1 MKRLLVI
8 CVGLAS
14 LFSLATAQA
23 DTSLGASTTGVNHT
37 FAGIRDQH
45 SSFTVKDFGP
55 DAGPAEVDTGNIS
68 FHDITNGFNYNADV
82 TCVMVFNGNQAKF
95 AHQIPPGNPDAGQ
108 WILYA
113 VKDGGEPGTNGDEL
127 STFFTGFSEA
137 FACSLVNTPTFPASP
152 NQTITGGNI
161 QVR

>member
-1 MKRLLVI
+1 MRRLLVAFAA
-8 CVGLAS
+8 LAS
-14 LFSLATAQA
+14 LLALATVQA
-23 DTSLGASTTGVNHT
+23 DTPPEASTAGVNHT
-37 FAGIRDQH
+37 FAGVRDQH

-55 DAGPAEVDTGNIS
+55 DAGPADVDTGNIS
-68 FHDITNGFNYNADV
+68 FHDLTNGFNYNADV

-113 VKDGGEPGTNGDEL
+113 AKDGGEPGTNGDEL
-127 STFFTGFSEA
+127 STFFTGFDEA
-137 FACSLVNTPTFPASP
+137 FACSLVNGGFFPASP